1 MATAAQLRFARDKK
15 AEDDIVSRQ
24 ADRTQQNLQKKNRRM
39 GLGRIAGTLLGAA
52 LTGGSSLA
60 VQAAAAGLGSLA
72 GQKLAQ
78 GSTRKL
84 DPLEEGKFNR
94 DITRDLQDEY
104 DEGLSDLDRAA
115 VQRAGSDA
123 FSIFAV
129 GGLKNVPGM
138 EKLAT
143 AGEKFAAGGAEG
155 GLRDVARGG
164 ISKAS
169 RLAGEVTGRADE
181 FLQTV
186 PDRISRL
193 TQGGQ
198 EGGVRDL
205 IRRGFN
211 NNPLTQAIENT
222 GANITNKGTYS
233 ADAVVN
239 ADATGSASNMTQI
252 DGSALNTIGPM
263 VSGDALGKPIEGAMN
278 VIRDISP
285 DATLPSF
292 AGYSGTANQNQLLAQ
307 ALGLNPN
314 QSLVDQLRSR
324 DYATDMAS
332 RADLF
337 QSVMNPSEFIGPR
350 APSPQSIAGNYLG
363 LPITNYRQGA
373 R

>member
-155 GLRDVARGG
+155 GARDVIRGG

-169 RLAGEVTGRADE
+169 NIVGNIA
-181 FLQTV
+181 
-186 PDRISRL
+186 
-193 TQGGQ
+193 QGGQ

-222 GANITNKGTYS
+222 GTDITNKGTFS

-239 ADATGSASNMTQI
+239 ADTIGSASNMTQI
-252 DGSALNTIGPM
+252 DGSALGTIGPM

-337 QSVMNPSEFIGPR
+337 QSVMNPNEFIGPR